1 MTAKILKTIEHET
14 REANLQAAKQAI
26 RTNRKAYLQRR
37 NEPGEDVIDVV
48 LGSDI
53 IERHFCKTNE
63 NYAPIQRTRPFYI
76 EELALYR

>member
-63 NYAPIQRTRPFYI
+63 PLAPIRRIKPFCI
-76 EELALYR
+76 EELALYQ